1 LPISSSQ
8 FPDLQVLTL
17 GLTSVFRSNGYTD
30 GQVTVLARQPHS
42 YVSSFPS
49 EIVTC
54 RFNDGRQLQLFY
66 KYGPEHSQGH
76 WGGIAY
82 EAQVHRHLLQPLPL
96 SAPRFYGAYKDSTA
110 GKTLLI
116 LEYVHNGV
124 RLNNMPEPAAAM
136 SLAAHWLGRFHAA
149 NEARLSSAAMAFL
162 NTYDA
167 TYYLAVAQRMS
178 LFADRWH
185 RDFPWLAPLCKRF
198 EEGMPSLLTPP
209 PTVIHGEY
217 TPKNVLVRDG
227 IIYPVD
233 WESAALAVGE
243 IDLAILT
250 DRWPVEIV
258 QQCKLEYQR
267 ARWPE
272 GGPVDFER
280 TFDAAQL
287 YLHFLWL
294 GYQPDS
300 ITSQARGNAGR
311 RGYRWRFE
319 PLRCAGERLGLI

>member
-1 LPISSSQ
+1 
-8 FPDLQVLTL
+8 
-17 GLTSVFRSNGYTD
+17 
-30 GQVTVLARQPHS
+30 
-42 YVSSFPS
+42 
-49 EIVTC
+49 
-54 RFNDGRQLQLFY
+54 
-66 KYGPEHSQGH
+66 
-76 WGGIAY
+76 
-82 EAQVHRHLLQPLPL
+82 
-96 SAPRFYGAYKDSTA
+96 
-110 GKTLLI
+110 
-116 LEYVHNGV
+116 
-124 RLNNMPEPAAAM
+124 
-136 SLAAHWLGRFHAA
+136 
-149 NEARLSSAAMAFL
+149 
-162 NTYDA
+162 
-167 TYYLAVAQRMS
+167 
-178 LFADRWH
+178 
-185 RDFPWLAPLCKRF
+185 
-198 EEGMPSLLTPP
+198 LTPP

-233 WESAALAVGE
+233 WESAAIAVGE

-272 GGPVDFER
+272 GWPVDFER

-311 RGYRWRFE
+311 RGYSWRFE
-319 PLRCAGERLGLI
+319 YLRSAGERLGLI